1 MLKSILIF
9 CINFLCC
16 QFLFGQLVFSTL
28 KHNFGDL
35 ESYDNRFVDITVV
48 NKSVKDGYILSVRKP
63 SEVVYI
69 QNKALVA
76 KDSTL
81 ILRFQVNPQK
91 KGRFSYTIQIY
102 TSDQAEPHIL
112 TLTGNLLNLEI
123 DNASNYTACPDF
135 NARPISKNYNFFDLT
150 VVTIDAETKEE
161 IEGSQ
166 VNFIQN
172 GFSRWKEYTDKNGK
186 IKKQG
191 SIGFAYFEVNKQ
203 GYLPFER
210 GTYVNND
217 RNRVIIELTK
227 KPFEKTEESVLTHM
241 EEIVIDDSKQDS
253 IIKQLDS
260 LTSISFE
267 QLPEDNFDP
276 RYFHPVNVTFILDV
290 SSSMNQGEKMEL
302 MKYSLNQLSELMRQ
316 EDKISIVTYASKA
329 KVLLP
334 PTVGTDKEAVRLQV
348 ESLRASGMTAGGD
361 GIKMGFEQAEEGY
374 IPNGINHVFIITDGA
389 FNHQTYDYKKIIKKY
404 VKKHIHL
411 SVVGILNDSKAETS
425 MREVAKLGNGEYIP
439 VFNLVDAQQNIRQLV
454 RKIAFISK

>member
-1 MLKSILIF
+1 M
-9 CINFLCC
+9 
-16 QFLFGQLVFSTL
+16 VFSSL

-35 ESYDNRFVDITVV
+35 ESYDNRFVDISVA
-48 NKSVKDGYILSVRKP
+48 NKGVKDGYILSVRKP

-81 ILRFQVNPQK
+81 ILRFQVNPQR
-91 KGRFSYTIQIY
+91 KGKFSYTVSIF
-102 TSDQAEPHIL
+102 TSDRAEPHIL

-135 NARPISKNYNFFDLT
+135 NTRPISSNHNSFDLT
-150 VVTIDAETKEE
+150 VITIDAETKEE

-172 GFSRWKEYTDKNGK
+172 GFSKWKEQTDKNGK

-203 GYLPFER
+203 GYQPFER
-210 GTYVNND
+210 GTFVSND

-227 KPFEKTEESVLTHM
+227 NPELKMEESVLPP
-241 EEIVIDDSKQDS
+241 EIVVSENQQDS
-253 IIKQLDS
+253 IIKQTES
-260 LTSISFE
+260 STPIAFE
-267 QLPEDNFDP
+267 QLSSDNFDLA
-276 RYFHPVNVTFILDV
+276 YFQPVNVTFILDV

-302 MKYSLNQLSELMRQ
+302 MKYSLNQLAELMRQ
-316 EDKISIVTYASKA
+316 DDKISIVTYASKA
-329 KVLLP
+329 RVLLP
-334 PTVGTDKEAVRLQV
+334 PTIGSDKEAVRSQV
-348 ESLRASGMTAGGD
+348 EVLRASGMTAGGD
-361 GIKMGFEQAEEGY
+361 GIKMGFEQAEAGY

-404 VKKHIHL
+404 SKKNIHL
-411 SVVGILNDSKAETS
+411 SVVGILNDNKSESS
-425 MREVAKLGNGEYIP
+425 MREVANLGNGEYIP
-439 VFNLVDAQQNIRQLV
+439 VFNLVDAQKNIRQAV
-454 RKIAFISK
+454 RKLAFISK

>member
-1 MLKSILIF
+1 
-9 CINFLCC
+9 
-16 QFLFGQLVFSTL
+16 
-28 KHNFGDL
+28 
-35 ESYDNRFVDITVV
+35 
-48 NKSVKDGYILSVRKP
+48 KDGYILSVRKP

-150 VVTIDAETKEE
+150 VVTIEAETKEE

-172 GFSRWKEYTDKNGK
+172 GFSRWKECTDRNGK

-227 KPFEKTEESVLTHM
+227 KPFEKTEESVLTHI

-260 LTSISFE
+260 LT
-267 QLPEDNFDP
+267 
-276 RYFHPVNVTFILDV
+276 
-290 SSSMNQGEKMEL
+290 
-302 MKYSLNQLSELMRQ
+302 
-316 EDKISIVTYASKA
+316 
-329 KVLLP
+329 
-334 PTVGTDKEAVRLQV
+334 
-348 ESLRASGMTAGGD
+348 
-361 GIKMGFEQAEEGY
+361 
-374 IPNGINHVFIITDGA
+374 
-389 FNHQTYDYKKIIKKY
+389 
-404 VKKHIHL
+404 
-411 SVVGILNDSKAETS
+411 
-425 MREVAKLGNGEYIP
+425 
-439 VFNLVDAQQNIRQLV
+439 
-454 RKIAFISK
+454 